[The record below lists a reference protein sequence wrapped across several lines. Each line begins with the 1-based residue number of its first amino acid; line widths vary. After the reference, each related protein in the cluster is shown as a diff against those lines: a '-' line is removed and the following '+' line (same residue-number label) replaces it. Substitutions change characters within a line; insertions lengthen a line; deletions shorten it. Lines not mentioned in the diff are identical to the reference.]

1 MVHRDGDE
9 RVVVSQLTFPP
20 LAIRIL
26 AAAASSIFPLDMV
39 VIERNRVDADT
50 ESEMPKGSS

>member
-1 MVHRDGDE
+1 M
-9 RVVVSQLTFPP
+9 VSQLTFPP